1 MPDSYHTCYTLAGLS
16 SVQHL
21 HYHIGQNGTDS
32 TSPTAFQWRSVP
44 LSDPAGGSTG
54 EKARRG
60 EGNGSSGRTAQLEPF
75 HPLFVIAHQAAQ
87 KMRDWSEEQS
97 RISPFG
103 QESRV

>member
-21 HYHIGQNGTDS
+21 HYHIGPNGSAS

-44 LSDPAGGSTG
+44 VSNPAGDLTV
-54 EKARRG
+54 ENARQG
-60 EGNGSSGRTAQLEPF
+60 EGDGLGRTAILEPF
-75 HPLFVIAHQAAQ
+75 HPLFVVAHQAAQ

-97 RISPFG
+97 RLSPFG
-103 QESRV
+103 HESRA